1 MMRTL
6 TTLLTTLTAG
16 WLFAAPVSAADPV
29 VPLTPEIAKDLEV
42 LGKNVV
48 GKALPAPPL
57 DDIEKYLDIGPG
69 KWTYEI
75 VSGDEDTEIRVESY
89 ERIDSPEGHKAY
101 KRTIGKKYIEY
112 LQFDKDG
119 HFGKYASDDLDSG
132 YGSRM
137 EPGILVQ
144 RGFKPGDAVEAEGK
158 LAAYKL
164 GTPNEIKFRGAMKSK
179 LEYVGAYQVTTPAGS
194 WPAILIRQE
203 YDIKIGPAKA
213 SDVAYFFFVEG
224 VGKVAAVETIRIS
237 ALLIYHSST
246 KTAKVLVKEPEV
258 QK

>member
-16 WLFAAPVSAADPV
+16 WLFAAPASAADPV
-29 VPLTPEIAKDLEV
+29 IPLTPEITKDLEV
-42 LGKNVV
+42 LGKSVV

-75 VSGDEDTEIRVESY
+75 VSGDEDTKIRVESY
-89 ERIDSPEGHKAY
+89 ERIDSPDGQKAY
-101 KRTIGKKYIEY
+101 KRTIGEKYIEY
-112 LQFDKDG
+112 IQFDRNG
-119 HFGKYASDDLDSG
+119 HFGKYASDDLESG

-144 RGFKPGDAVEAEGK
+144 RGFKPGEAVKTDGK
-158 LAAYKL
+158 LAAYKRE
-164 GTPNEIKFRGAMKSK
+164 TPNEIKFRGTMKTK
-179 LEYVGAYQVTTPAGS
+179 LQYVGAYQVTTPAGS

-213 SDVAYFFFVEG
+213 SDVAYFFFAEG
-224 VGKVAAVETIRIS
+224 VGKVAAVETVRIS

-246 KTAKVLVKEPEV
+246 KTAKILVKMPET